1 MLDHKWLASVPR
13 MLGAGISS
21 MFSSTRAK
29 IVAQAWNP
37 DDLVVL
43 LELIEAGRMTPVID
57 RTYTLAEAADAIAY
71 VGDGHARGKVVI
83 EVLPVDDLRADS

>member
-1 MLDHKWLASVPR
+1 
-13 MLGAGISS
+13 
-21 MFSSTRAK
+21 
-29 IVAQAWNP
+29 
-37 DDLVVL
+37 
-43 LELIEAGRMTPVID
+43 MTPVID

>member
-13 MLGAGISS
+13 MLGAVISS

-29 IVAQAWNP
+29 IVAHAWNP